1 MASNTGYVS
10 YIPVMIITGPAS
22 ARLRI
27 ALPDPVGDHPLRIH
41 SYGVREWMP
50 PGVLDRPHG
59 QEFALLMVFNHAVE
73 IGVEDR
79 TIAVAPGSFIA
90 WQPWA
95 PHRYGHAH
103 AIWNHSWINLEGP
116 ALAGFLAGSGI
127 PLDTPLSGVPPRL
140 LERCILAVHEEL
152 SHGTA
157 TDHSIVRNHLHTLLR
172 QVARSVQG
180 AAAGR
185 VAPQLLAVRSH
196 LETRYAEP
204 ITLRGL
210 ARLAGWSVAHL
221 SERFRHAFGA
231 APIDYLIR
239 IRLAQA
245 HLLLRD
251 RGLSVAATAAAV
263 GYAEYHH
270 FTKLFRKRYGYPPSA
285 VRPGAVLAAE
295 RGRPREP
302 QGGSKDH
309 VNARGRA
316 RVR

>member
-1 MASNTGYVS
+1 MASNHSDMS
-10 YIPVMIITGPAS
+10 YLPVMNVTGPAS

-27 ALPDPVGDHPLRIH
+27 ALPDPVGDHTLRIH

-59 QEFALLMVFNHAVE
+59 QEFALLMAFNHAVE

-79 TIAVAPGSFIA
+79 IIAVPPASFIA

-95 PHRYGHAH
+95 PHRYGHPH
-103 AIWNHSWINLEGP
+103 TIWNHSWINLEGA

-127 PLDTPLSGVPPRL
+127 PLDTPLIGVPPRM
-140 LERCILAVHEEL
+140 LERCILAVHDEL
-152 SHGTA
+152 RHGMA
-157 TDHSIVRNHLHTLLR
+157 TDSSIVRNHIHTLLR

-180 AAAGR
+180 AAAGH
-185 VAPQLLAVRSH
+185 VAPPLLAVRSH

-221 SERFRHAFGA
+221 SERFRRAFGA

-245 HLLLRD
+245 HLLLRE

-285 VRPGAVLAAE
+285 VRQGAALAGE
-295 RGRPREP
+295 KGRQREP
-302 QGGSKDH
+302 PIRSQH
-309 VNARGRA
+309 HMHARGRL